1 MNLFRSIFVCILV
14 AIFLVSCSSDN
25 TTSAPN
31 PRTITVTIRN
41 LDVVNAVHIYI
52 GQGEP
57 SDQNLVLPKES
68 IISMVFVPRI
78 GHSVTV
84 YVAQDKPGS
93 LPFFSLNV
101 RVTQT
106 SWDSREAEL
115 HWTGGEIV
123 PVGW

>member
-1 MNLFRSIFVCILV
+1 MNLFRSIFGCILV
-14 AIFLVSCSSDN
+14 AIFLVGCGSDKP
-25 TTSAPN
+25 TSTPN

-41 LDVVNAVHIYI
+41 LDAVNAVHIYI
-52 GQGEP
+52 GEGEP
-57 SDQNLVLPKES
+57 SEENLVLPKES
-68 IISMVFVPRI
+68 IISMVFALQI
-78 GHSVTV
+78 GYIVTV
-84 YVAQDKPGS
+84 YVAQNKPGS